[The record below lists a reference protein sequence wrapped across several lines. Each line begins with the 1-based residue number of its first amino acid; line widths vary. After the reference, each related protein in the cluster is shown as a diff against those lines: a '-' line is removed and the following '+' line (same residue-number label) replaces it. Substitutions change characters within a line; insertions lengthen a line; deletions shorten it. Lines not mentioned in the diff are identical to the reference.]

1 MGGGERE
8 REKQRETEVNWWMW
22 ELIKLIIKLR
32 DETIKNWNTQELN
45 SKKLE
50 CDGSKSEG
58 LNGLISKIQRVNH
71 Y

>member
-1 MGGGERE
+1 
-8 REKQRETEVNWWMW
+8 MW

-45 SKKLE
+45 SKKLV